1 MHEASGHQSGPVN
14 ISFAVWVEFLAL
26 SGSHHV
32 RRPRPVLPDQG
43 NLRKTQQT
51 ERLKILPKLKSR
63 GERIT
68 NPLSPPP
75 LRFKGA
81 FKALPPKANS

>member
-1 MHEASGHQSGPVN
+1 MSGVVG
-14 ISFAVWVEFLAL
+14 
-26 SGSHHV
+26 
-32 RRPRPVLPDQG
+32 
-43 NLRKTQQT
+43 QT
-51 ERLKILPKLKSR
+51 N
-63 GERIT
+63 